1 MPPEFTKP
9 LIYDNNTQTLI
20 LVIIPEMKENP
31 YLKKKKQIIKLLLK
45 IRNHFGSWV
54 FTPKFTAELS
64 SALKRQVI
72 I

>member
-31 YLKKKKQIIKLLLK
+31 YLQKKKQIIKLLLK
-45 IRNHFGSWV
+45 IRNHFGS
-54 FTPKFTAELS
+54 
-64 SALKRQVI
+64 
-72 I
+72 